1 MKITRTEITP
11 LTPRSS
17 FDAQPEKKVD
27 ARRGNATSETS
38 LSPEL
43 KELNQAKALLASTS
57 DVDMDKVSA
66 MKQAIAEGKLPLDM
80 EALGS
85 AILEMH
91 R

>member
-17 FDAQPEKKVD
+17 FDAQPEKKVSTS
-27 ARRGNATSETS
+27 RGAVTTETS
-38 LSPEL
+38 LSPEI
-43 KELNQAKALLASTS
+43 KELNQARSLLASTS
-57 DVDMDKVSA
+57 DVDMDKISA
-66 MKQAIAEGKLPLDM
+66 MKKAIAEGKLPLDM

>member
-17 FDAQPEKKVD
+17 FDAQPEKKVSTP
-27 ARRGNATSETS
+27 RGNATTETS
-38 LSPEL
+38 MSQEIQ
-43 KELNQAKALLASTS
+43 ELNQAKSLLASTS
-57 DVDMDKVSA
+57 DVDMDKVAA